1 MGAIAFFAQMWPSV
15 DLAALDAVIDDF
27 SAVRVMDVAIAPV
40 VIEPETEEQSESS
53 SQIEQE
59 KNIHV

>member
-1 MGAIAFFAQMWPSV
+1 MWPRI

-27 SAVRVMDVAIAPV
+27 SAVRVMDVTIAPV
-40 VIEPETEEQSESS
+40 IIEPETEEQSESCP
-53 SQIEQE
+53 QIEQE